1 MSYQQHEALCEA
13 TLSEAKEIE
22 AERIRNDELSIVCQY
37 VDCRHSQSQALCP
50 EQCLGRKYC

>member
-13 TLSEAKEIE
+13 SLSEAKEVE

-37 VDCRHSQSQALCP
+37 VDCSHSQSQSLCP
-50 EQCLGRKYC
+50 EQCLGSM